1 MAGERLS
8 GLDVAFLK
16 LDDPAAPMNIG
27 ALMIFEPTRP
37 VGVEQLVR
45 LLGERMGSFPQFR
58 QRLRSLAVPPAA
70 AEWVED
76 AQFQVEAHI
85 RVCCLPPPGTRDQL
99 TEYAANAMAS
109 QLNPARP
116 LWEVHVITGLSDGH
130 FALLLKTHHAVT
142 DGQGGV
148 RLFSAVYDESAALI
162 GGTTTTSA
170 APSSRIHGT
179 WRSVSR
185 PDQWLSAI
193 PSLVAGP
200 SLLAG
205 QLIETG
211 RQTTRELG
219 IAASV
224 LRKAR
229 FSAVSS
235 LVGIPSRTPP
245 RRQLTI
251 VQLDPAAVRRVRQ
264 QHRVMTHEVVL
275 AVLAGALRDWLGSG
289 DRGLGGARPRAL
301 IPVALRIDATE
312 PGQGNNLSGYLCE
325 LPVSEPDPVR
335 RLRAVHVAMERNKA
349 NGPHRGAGAFPLLA
363 NSLPAAV
370 HHLIGPLAGRGANL
384 LFDVVVSNIPKSNAT
399 LRMAG
404 APMREFYGMVP
415 LARGHGLS
423 VAVTSSRHFI
433 GIALYSDPSIQPDVA
448 GLSRA
453 LPLALTALAPAA
465 AVPAPRAALPAESS
479 TADPTPGPSVPAGR
493 RTVTAQPV
501 I

>member
-1 MAGERLS
+1 
-8 GLDVAFLK
+8 
-16 LDDPAAPMNIG
+16 
-27 ALMIFEPTRP
+27 
-37 VGVEQLVR
+37 
-45 LLGERMGSFPQFR
+45 
-58 QRLRSLAVPPAA
+58 
-70 AEWVED
+70 
-76 AQFQVEAHI
+76 
-85 RVCCLPPPGTRDQL
+85 
-99 TEYAANAMAS
+99 
-109 QLNPARP
+109 
-116 LWEVHVITGLSDGH
+116 
-130 FALLLKTHHAVT
+130 
-142 DGQGGV
+142 
-148 RLFSAVYDESAALI
+148 
-162 GGTTTTSA
+162 
-170 APSSRIHGT
+170 
-179 WRSVSR
+179 
-185 PDQWLSAI
+185 
-193 PSLVAGP
+193 
-200 SLLAG
+200 
-205 QLIETG
+205 
-211 RQTTRELG
+211 
-219 IAASV
+219 
-224 LRKAR
+224 
-229 FSAVSS
+229 
-235 LVGIPSRTPP
+235 
-245 RRQLTI
+245 

-275 AVLAGALRDWLGSG
+275 AVLAGALRDWLDSG